1 MSTIQDFP
9 HCEDYLK
16 HDSDPASSERKGTP
30 KHANPEFPPIKE
42 FVQLERAIRHMED
55 TAPESPTGQMHMK
68 TRSATKEPERTTFED
83 DPLVI
88 LEFDEAHTMTE
99 RPSDPESDWTN
110 FSELRRALRYLQT
123 LSLFSLFLST
133 TGKINQFVPSPQNE
147 FSSRIIRRLLRL
159 FQPFTDLGFDQ
170 LSQKVSID
178 GRLTI
183 DDITSDDFIAHF
195 GRPMYVLSVQTLNTH
210 F

>member
-1 MSTIQDFP
+1 
-9 HCEDYLK
+9 
-16 HDSDPASSERKGTP
+16 
-30 KHANPEFPPIKE
+30 
-42 FVQLERAIRHMED
+42 
-55 TAPESPTGQMHMK
+55 
-68 TRSATKEPERTTFED
+68 
-83 DPLVI
+83 VI

-147 FSSRIIRRLLRL
+147 YSSRIIRRLLRL